1 MGSMHVSESTVS
13 CFKQHLSA
21 DAVKA
26 VESEQREARFG
37 LFGQIYC
44 SGDDHPK
51 NQAKILY

>member
-44 SGDDHPK
+44 SGDDHPM